1 MRTKTNLSPN
11 LAFGHTFYR
20 QVADL
25 EYEPTIDPER
35 KPDVKSNVD
44 AILDSIFA
52 VDPLTMLPSGDIA
65 QFMSNKVSPEIREFI
80 RQNLM
85 SPVPD
90 DGVSAKFGTLSDD
103 DIVMFSRQQGET
115 LDDYRSRLVDFVR
128 QSRTV
133 SPKPSGE

>member
-20 QVADL
+20 QVANL
-25 EYEPTIDPER
+25 EYVPTIDPER
-35 KPDVKSNVD
+35 KSDVKSNVD

-52 VDPLTMLPSGDIA
+52 VDPVTMLPSGDIA
-65 QFMSNKVSPEIREFI
+65 QFMSTKVSPEIREFI

-90 DGVSAKFGTLSDD
+90 DGVSAKFGSLSDD
-103 DIVMFSRQQGET
+103 DIVAFSRQSGES
-115 LDDYRSRLVDFVR
+115 LDDYRSRLVGFLRD
-128 QSRTV
+128 SM
-133 SPKPSGE
+133 SKPDANK